1 MVVYAVIFLLIDLAY
16 LAFERAVL
24 TQADQSLISERVRT
38 WTQRRTLLAVLVFAA
53 GAAIAPFMPL
63 LGFATVCCALLLYL
77 RPEAIS
83 GLAKQIKS

>member
-1 MVVYAVIFLLIDLAY
+1 MVYAVIFLLIDLAY